1 MKLSKVADSIRPHI
15 WLACGFVDTSARM
28 LRLLSLLQAR
38 PNWTGPELAERLE
51 VTDRTLRRDIT
62 RLRDLGYP
70 VEAYSGPAGGYRLTA
85 GGALPP
91 LLLDDEEAV
100 VVAMGLRTAAAGSL
114 PGFEDAAVAALA
126 KIEQVLPLRL
136 RERIG
141 DLDSTIVSLGR
152 MPDRPN
158 QIDADSLVMMARACR
173 LPERLRFGYVDSE
186 GRSTERHVEP
196 FQLVHAARRWYLV
209 AFDRDRE
216 DWRTFRV
223 DRVSQIQLT
232 GMRFSHR
239 DPPDA
244 ARLVSEGLAVSVY
257 KWQARVLLKV
267 KPEAARRLI
276 SPSTG
281 VLEPA
286 RGGTLL
292 RIGADDLEWIAR
304 LLAGLPCSFKVLDP
318 PELREA
324 VKELASELA
333 GYVS

>member
-1 MKLSKVADSIRPHI
+1 MFRS
-15 WLACGFVDTSARM
+15 VDTSARM

-38 PNWTGPELAERLE
+38 SNWTGPELADRLG

-70 VEAYSGPAGGYRLTA
+70 VEAYSGPAGGYRMTA

-91 LLLDDEEAV
+91 LLLDDDEAV
-100 VVAMGLRTAAAGSL
+100 VVAMGLRTAAAGAL

-141 DLDSTIVSLGR
+141 DLDSSIVSLSR
-152 MPDRPN
+152 VPDRPN
-158 QIDADSLVMMARACR
+158 QIDADSLVALARACR

-186 GRSTERHVEP
+186 GRSSERHVEP
-196 FQLVHAARRWYLV
+196 YQLVHAARRWYLV
-209 AFDRDRE
+209 AFDRDRD

-223 DRVSQIQLT
+223 DRIGHVQPT
-232 GMRFSHR
+232 GLRFTPR
-239 DPPDA
+239 DAPDA

-267 KPEAARRLI
+267 KPEVARSFI
-276 SPSTG
+276 SPATG
-281 VLEPA
+281 VMEPT

-292 RIGADDLEWIAR
+292 RIGADDLDWIAR
-304 LLAGLPCSFKVLDP
+304 LLAGFPCAFKVLDP
-318 PELREA
+318 PELRDA
-324 VKELASELA
+324 VAALAERLASYA
-333 GYVS
+333 G